1 MMLGQQVATN
11 THLVYVD
18 DYKTGWREVGLR
30 LGICRED
37 GTPNDGTYIME
48 SRYHNSNG
56 IAMPAMKLDGKSIE
70 VYVVDGIVNGVKDA
84 ATLAAALNHFHV
96 PTLDFGTY
104 RFAGKFDAPATRVN
118 MVYDKLKRGITFSD
132 SRMKDVRGIHELMT
146 RIDFDDGKFMEPLLS
161 RYIYTVNQ
169 MPSKKNRGIPVIGYF
184 DLEEYLSVL
193 RDPRV
198 TMFHPDGNTSA
209 LLYIERNEAPGR
221 VVLKDIAENG
231 STMLALD
238 GFKSLLDVK
247 KVNSFRPI
255 VVLSMAPFKLPDTSN
270 FPWHKVIYGKFKVF
284 CTPMMGKM
292 DMWERVQGGVNLLSR
307 MG

>member
-18 DYKTGWREVGLR
+18 DYKTGWKEVGLR

-48 SRYHNSNG
+48 SQYNNSNG
-56 IAMPAMKLDGKSIE
+56 ISMPAMRLDGKSVE
-70 VYVVDGIVNGVKDA
+70 VFVVDGIVNGVKDP
-84 ATLAAALNHFHV
+84 ATLASALNHFHV
-96 PTLDFGTY
+96 PTLTFGKY
-104 RFAGKFDAPATRVN
+104 KYSGKFNTVPGKPN
-118 MVYDKLKRGITFSD
+118 MVYDKMRRGITFNAD
-132 SRMKDVRGIHELMT
+132 RMKDLRGIHDLMV

-169 MPSKKNRGIPVIGYF
+169 MPSRKHRGIPVIGYF
-184 DLEEYLSVL
+184 DLEEYLSIM

-198 TMFHPDGNTSA
+198 AAFHPSGTITADMF
-209 LLYIERNEAPGR
+209 IEPGQTPGR

-231 STMLALD
+231 ACILGLE
-238 GFKSLLDVK
+238 GFKSVLDVK

-255 VVLSMAPFKLPDTSN
+255 VILTMAPFTLPDTSN
-270 FPWHKVIYGKFKVF
+270 FPWHKVTYGKFKVF

-292 DMWERVQGGVNLLSR
+292 DMWERAQGAVNLLSP
-307 MG
+307 MK